1 MHKIMKTRMRNLVTS
16 DLNWKENLMDAGH
29 TLWGHESGWSIE
41 LGLTTHLCLVSKLK
55 RHDRASFSFFAL
67 LTEN

>member
-1 MHKIMKTRMRNLVTS
+1 MHKIMKTRMHNLVTS
-16 DLNWKENLMDAGH
+16 DLNWKENLMDAGR

-55 RHDRASFSFFAL
+55 RHDRARFSFFAL